1 MLLVDDTLYMS
12 EIYFDLRKMSLLFVN
27 DTLYCL
33 QYIIENVCPIGPHSV
48 VIDLSCGTR
57 CYTIYAYSKLE
68 NISIYPFTHRED
80 ISLDMLLLLSRI
92 HKEAN
97 LPTKELRIKLGQNG
111 TFVQLKHLEDLQKW
125 RLRCLD
131 FMI

>member
-1 MLLVDDTLYMS
+1 MG
-12 EIYFDLRKMSLLFVN
+12 EIFPHFDLRKVSCLFVN

-33 QYIIENVCPIGPHSV
+33 QYVIENVRPIGPHGV
-48 VIDLSCGTR
+48 IIDLSCGTR
-57 CYTIYAYSKLE
+57 SYTIYAYSKLE
-68 NISIYPFTHRED
+68 NITIYPCMYRDDCCMDITLLLHRIHREA
-80 ISLDMLLLLSRI
+80 
-92 HKEAN
+92 K

-125 RLRCLD
+125 RIRCLD

>member
-1 MLLVDDTLYMS
+1 MA
-12 EIYFDLRKMSLLFVN
+12 EIYFDLLKMSALFVN

-33 QYIIENVCPIGPHSV
+33 QYVIENISLIGPHGV

-68 NISIYPFTHRED
+68 NLSIYPLTQRED
-80 ISLDMLLLLSRI
+80 ISTDVLLLLRRI

-111 TFVQLKHLEDLQKW
+111 TFVQLKHLEALQKW
-125 RLRCLD
+125 RMRCLD

>member
-1 MLLVDDTLYMS
+1 MG
-12 EIYFDLRKMSLLFVN
+12 EIFPYFDLLKVSCLFVN

-33 QYIIENVCPIGPHSV
+33 QYVIENVRPIGPHGV

-57 CYTIYAYSKLE
+57 SYTIYAYTKLE
-68 NISIYPFTHRED
+68 NISIYPFTYRDDICMDITFLLHRIHREA
-80 ISLDMLLLLSRI
+80 
-92 HKEAN
+92 K
-97 LPTKELRIKLGQNG
+97 LPTKELRAKLGQNG